1 MSDEPMPITRAHVPP
16 RIHIVGV
23 GGPGTSAIA
32 IILREMGGVVS
43 GSDTVE
49 SPTVDRLRAL
59 GVVVNV
65 PHDAGAIAECEIV
78 THSAA
83 VRETN
88 VELVAARQAGK
99 TVWSRAQ
106 MLGWIS
112 KQARTVAV
120 AGTHGKTTTTTLLTL
135 MLRAA
140 GRDPGY
146 LIGAEV
152 PQLESSAHWG
162 SDVFVVEA
170 DESDSSHR
178 AIAPH
183 STILTNV
190 DTDHLDEHGSFAGI
204 VASFDAYL
212 SEVEGIKVVC
222 ADDATALQ
230 LARRHGAITYG
241 ISDATAST
249 EGTANTDINTDINT
263 VDVQATDVR
272 FAGDVTHF
280 VAQMAQGS
288 FAVSLALRGVHNVRN
303 CLAALAMAVQL
314 GVEPGVAVE
323 AVRNFAG
330 VRRRFDLRA
339 TEGGATFVDDYAH
352 LPAEITAVL
361 RAVRT
366 DNVGWKRIVAVFQ
379 PNRFNRMAVMSDQ
392 YRDAFVDADLV
403 VITDIYASG
412 TDRIEGVTGQLVV
425 DAVRA
430 AHPTARVEWLAERAA
445 LVDFVAREV
454 RSGDLCISMGCG
466 DIETLP
472 DEVVARKRE
481 LSRGR

>member
-1 MSDEPMPITRAHVPP
+1 MALTHAHVPP
-16 RIHIVGV
+16 RIHVVGV

-43 GSDTVE
+43 GSDMVE
-49 SPTVDRLRAL
+49 SPILDRLRAL

-65 PHDAGAIAECEIV
+65 PHDAGAIAECEII

-178 AIAPH
+178 AIAPDC
-183 STILTNV
+183 TILTNV

-204 VASFDAYL
+204 VVSFDSYL
-212 SEVEGIKVVC
+212 KEVKGIKVVC
-222 ADDATALQ
+222 ADDSTALQ

-241 ISDATAST
+241 ISDST
-249 EGTANTDINTDINT
+249 KNTKVNT
-263 VDVQATDVR
+263 VDVRATDVR
-272 FAGDVTHF
+272 FAGDVSHF
-280 VAQMAQGS
+280 VAHMAQGS
-288 FAVSLALRGVHNVRN
+288 VAVSLALRGEHNVRN

-314 GVEPGVAVE
+314 GVKPSVAAE

-366 DNVGWKRIVAVFQ
+366 DNVGWKRVVAVFQ

-430 AHPTARVEWLAERAA
+430 AHPTARVEWVAERADLA
-445 LVDFVAREV
+445 DFVAREV
-454 RSGDLCISMGCG
+454 RDGDLCISMGCG

>member
-1 MSDEPMPITRAHVPP
+1 MALTHAHVPP
-16 RIHIVGV
+16 RIHVVGV

-43 GSDTVE
+43 GSDMVE
-49 SPTVDRLRAL
+49 SPILDRLRAL

-65 PHDAGAIAECEIV
+65 PHDAGAIAECEII

-178 AIAPH
+178 AIAPDC
-183 STILTNV
+183 TILTNV

-204 VASFDAYL
+204 VASFDSYL
-212 SEVEGIKVVC
+212 KEVKGIKVVC
-222 ADDATALQ
+222 ADDSTALQ

-241 ISDATAST
+241 ISDATKNT
-249 EGTANTDINTDINT
+249 EVNT
-263 VDVQATDVR
+263 VDVRATDVR
-272 FAGDVTHF
+272 FAGDVSHF
-280 VAQMAQGS
+280 VAHMAQGS
-288 FAVSLALRGVHNVRN
+288 VAVSLALRGEHNVRN

-314 GVEPGVAVE
+314 GVKPSVAAE

-366 DNVGWKRIVAVFQ
+366 DNVGWKRVVAVFQ

-430 AHPTARVEWLAERAA
+430 AHPTARVEWVAERADLA
-445 LVDFVAREV
+445 DFVAREV
-454 RSGDLCISMGCG
+454 RDGDLCISMGCG

>member
-1 MSDEPMPITRAHVPP
+1 
-16 RIHIVGV
+16 
-23 GGPGTSAIA
+23 
-32 IILREMGGVVS
+32 
-43 GSDTVE
+43 
-49 SPTVDRLRAL
+49 
-59 GVVVNV
+59 
-65 PHDAGAIAECEIV
+65 
-78 THSAA
+78 
-83 VRETN
+83 
-88 VELVAARQAGK
+88 
-99 TVWSRAQ
+99 
-106 MLGWIS
+106 
-112 KQARTVAV
+112 
-120 AGTHGKTTTTTLLTL
+120 

-178 AIAPH
+178 AIAPDC
-183 STILTNV
+183 TILTNV

-212 SEVEGIKVVC
+212 SAVKGIKVVC

-249 EGTANTDINTDINT
+249 EGTASTDINT
-263 VDVQATDVR
+263 VDVRATDVR
-272 FAGDVTHF
+272 FAGDVSHF
-280 VAQMAQGS
+280 VAHMAQGS
-288 FAVSLALRGVHNVRN
+288 VAVSLALRGAHNVRN

-314 GVEPGVAVE
+314 GVKPGVAAE

-366 DNVGWKRIVAVFQ
+366 DNVGWKRVVAVFQ

-430 AHPTARVEWLAERAA
+430 AHPTARVEWLAERAD

-454 RSGDLCISMGCG
+454 RDGDLCISMGCG

>member
-1 MSDEPMPITRAHVPP
+1 MPLTRAHVPP

-59 GVVVNV
+59 GIVVNV
-65 PHDAGAIAECEIV
+65 PHDAGVIAECEIV

-112 KQARTVAV
+112 TQARTVAV

-204 VASFDAYL
+204 VDSFDAYL
-212 SEVEGIKVVC
+212 GEVEGIKVVC

-241 ISDATAST
+241 ISDATQNTST
-249 EGTANTDINTDINT
+249 NTNTST
-263 VDVQATDVR
+263 VDVRATDVR

-280 VAQMAQGS
+280 VAQMEQGS
-288 FAVSLALRGVHNVRN
+288 FAVSLALRGEHNVRN

-366 DNVGWKRIVAVFQ
+366 DNIGWKRVVAVFQ

-392 YRDAFVDADLV
+392 YRDAFVDADVV

-430 AHPTARVEWLAERAA
+430 AHPTARVEWLAERAD

-454 RSGDLCISMGCG
+454 RDGDLCISMGCG

>member
-1 MSDEPMPITRAHVPP
+1 MSNEPMPPTRAHVPP

-43 GSDTVE
+43 GSDMVE

-65 PHDAGAIAECEIV
+65 PHDAGAIAKCEIV

-112 KQARTVAV
+112 TQARTVAV

-162 SDVFVVEA
+162 SDLFVVEA

-178 AIAPH
+178 AIAPDC
-183 STILTNV
+183 TILTNV

-212 SEVEGIKVVC
+212 SEVKGIKVVC

-241 ISDATAST
+241 IGDATA
-249 EGTANTDINTDINT
+249 NTNTP
-263 VDVQATDVR
+263 DVWATDVR
-272 FAGDVTHF
+272 FAGEVSHF
-280 VAQMAQGS
+280 VAHMAQGS
-288 FAVSLALRGVHNVRN
+288 VAVSLALRGEHNVRN

-314 GVEPGVAVE
+314 GVEPSVAAE

-330 VRRRFDLRA
+330 VRRRFDVRA
-339 TEGGATFVDDYAH
+339 AEGGATFVDDYAH

-366 DNVGWKRIVAVFQ
+366 DNVGWKRVVAVFQ

-430 AHPTARVEWLAERAA
+430 AHPTARVEWLAERAD

-454 RSGDLCISMGCG
+454 RDGDLCISMGCG

>member
-1 MSDEPMPITRAHVPP
+1 
-16 RIHIVGV
+16 V

-59 GVVVNV
+59 GIVVNV

-106 MLGWIS
+106 MLGWVS

-204 VASFDAYL
+204 VDSFDAYL
-212 SEVEGIKVVC
+212 GEVEGIKVVC

-241 ISDATAST
+241 ISDATQNTST
-249 EGTANTDINTDINT
+249 NTNTST
-263 VDVQATDVR
+263 VDVRATDVR

-280 VAQMAQGS
+280 VAQMEQGS
-288 FAVSLALRGVHNVRN
+288 FAVSLALRGEHNVRN

-366 DNVGWKRIVAVFQ
+366 DNVGWKRVVAVFQ

-392 YRDAFVDADLV
+392 YRDAFVDADVV

-430 AHPTARVEWLAERAA
+430 AHPTARVEWLAERAD

-454 RSGDLCISMGCG
+454 CDGDLCISMGCG

>member
-1 MSDEPMPITRAHVPP
+1 MSDEPTPITRAHVPP

-59 GVVVNV
+59 GIVVNV

-106 MLGWIS
+106 MLGWVS

-204 VASFDAYL
+204 VDSFDAYL
-212 SEVEGIKVVC
+212 GEVEGIKVVC

-241 ISDATAST
+241 ISDATQ
-249 EGTANTDINTDINT
+249 NTNTST
-263 VDVQATDVR
+263 VDVRATDVR

-288 FAVSLALRGVHNVRN
+288 FAVSLALRGEHNVRN

-366 DNVGWKRIVAVFQ
+366 DNVGWKRVVAVFQ

-392 YRDAFVDADLV
+392 YRDAFVDADVV

-430 AHPTARVEWLAERAA
+430 AHPTARVEWLAERAD

-454 RSGDLCISMGCG
+454 CDGDLCISMGCG

>member
-83 VRETN
+83 VREIN

-112 KQARTVAV
+112 TQARTVAV

-140 GRDPGY
+140 GRDAGY

-241 ISDATAST
+241 IDDATQST
-249 EGTANTDINTDINT
+249 NTSTNTST
-263 VDVQATDVR
+263 VDVRATDVR

-280 VAQMAQGS
+280 VAHMAQGS
-288 FAVSLALRGVHNVRN
+288 VAVSLALRGEHNVRN
-303 CLAALAMAVQL
+303 CLAALAMAVHL

-366 DNVGWKRIVAVFQ
+366 DNVGWRRIVAVFQ

-392 YRDAFVDADLV
+392 YRDAFVDADVV

-430 AHPTARVEWLAERAA
+430 AHPTARVEWLAERAD

-454 RSGDLCISMGCG
+454 RDGDLCISMGCG

>member
-1 MSDEPMPITRAHVPP
+1 MPLTHAFVPP
-16 RIHIVGV
+16 RVHIVGV

-43 GSDTVE
+43 GSDIVE
-49 SPTVDRLRAL
+49 SPTLDRLRAL

-65 PHDAGAIAECEIV
+65 PHDSGAIADCEIV
-78 THSAA
+78 AHSAA
-83 VRETN
+83 VRDTN
-88 VELVAARQAGK
+88 VELVAARNAGK

-140 GRDPGY
+140 GRDAGY

-152 PQLESSAHWG
+152 PQLGSSAHWG

-212 SEVEGIKVVC
+212 GEVQGVKVVC
-222 ADDATALQ
+222 ADDSTALQ

-241 ISDATAST
+241 IDDATQNTITNTNTNMST
-249 EGTANTDINTDINT
+249 KTST
-263 VDVQATDVR
+263 VDVRATDVR

-288 FAVSLALRGVHNVRN
+288 FAVSLALRGAHNVRN

-330 VRRRFDLRA
+330 VRRRFDVRA

-352 LPAEITAVL
+352 LPGEITAVL

-392 YRDAFVDADLV
+392 YRDAFTDADLV

-412 TDRIEGVTGQLVV
+412 TDRIDGVTGELVV

-430 AHPTARVEWLAERAA
+430 AHPAARVEWLAERPA

-454 RSGDLCISMGCG
+454 RDGDLCISMGCG

-472 DEVVARKRE
+472 DEVVARRRE
-481 LSRGR
+481 LSRER

>member
-1 MSDEPMPITRAHVPP
+1 MSNEPMPLTRAHVPP

-59 GVVVNV
+59 GIVVNV

-106 MLGWIS
+106 MLGWVS

-204 VASFDAYL
+204 VDSFDAYL
-212 SEVEGIKVVC
+212 GEVEGIKVVC

-241 ISDATAST
+241 ISDATQNTST
-249 EGTANTDINTDINT
+249 NTNTST
-263 VDVQATDVR
+263 VDVRATDVR

-280 VAQMAQGS
+280 VAQMEQGS
-288 FAVSLALRGVHNVRN
+288 FAVSLALRGEHNVRN

-366 DNVGWKRIVAVFQ
+366 DNIGWKRVVAVFQ

-392 YRDAFVDADLV
+392 YRDAFVDADVV

-430 AHPTARVEWLAERAA
+430 AHPTARVEWLAERAD

-454 RSGDLCISMGCG
+454 RDGDLCISMGCG

>member
-1 MSDEPMPITRAHVPP
+1 MSNEPWPLTRAHVPP

-43 GSDTVE
+43 GSDMVE
-49 SPTVDRLRAL
+49 SPIVDRLRAL

-65 PHDAGAIAECEIV
+65 PHDAGAIVECEIV

-83 VRETN
+83 VRDTN

-178 AIAPH
+178 AIAPDC
-183 STILTNV
+183 TILTNV

-204 VASFDAYL
+204 VDSFDAYL
-212 SEVEGIKVVC
+212 SAVKGIKVVC

-241 ISDATAST
+241 ISDATA
-249 EGTANTDINTDINT
+249 NTNTP
-263 VDVQATDVR
+263 DVWATDVR
-272 FAGDVTHF
+272 FAGDVSHF
-280 VAQMAQGS
+280 VAHMAQGS
-288 FAVSLALRGVHNVRN
+288 VAVSLALRGEHNVRN

-314 GVEPGVAVE
+314 GVEPSVAAE

-366 DNVGWKRIVAVFQ
+366 DNVGWKRVVAVFQ

-430 AHPTARVEWLAERAA
+430 AHPTARVEWLAERAD

-454 RSGDLCISMGCG
+454 RDGDLCISMGCG

>member
-1 MSDEPMPITRAHVPP
+1 
-16 RIHIVGV
+16 V

-59 GVVVNV
+59 GIVVNV

-88 VELVAARQAGK
+88 VELVAARNAGK

-106 MLGWIS
+106 MLGWVS

-204 VASFDAYL
+204 VDSFDAYL
-212 SEVEGIKVVC
+212 GEVEGIKVVC

-249 EGTANTDINTDINT
+249 ASTEGTGSTDINT
-263 VDVQATDVR
+263 VDVRATDVR

-280 VAQMAQGS
+280 VAQMEQGS
-288 FAVSLALRGVHNVRN
+288 FAVSLALRGEHNVRN

-366 DNVGWKRIVAVFQ
+366 DNIGWKRVVAVFQ

-392 YRDAFVDADLV
+392 YRDAFVDADVV

-430 AHPTARVEWLAERAA
+430 AHPTARVEWLAERAD

-454 RSGDLCISMGCG
+454 RDGDLCISMGCG

>member
-1 MSDEPMPITRAHVPP
+1 MPDTAMPSDKPLVPP

-43 GSDTVE
+43 GSDMVE

-65 PHDAGAIAECEIV
+65 PHVAGAIDECEIV

-88 VELVAARQAGK
+88 IELVAARQAGK
-99 TVWSRAQ
+99 TIWSRAQ

-152 PQLESSAHWG
+152 PQLGPSAHWG

-178 AIAPH
+178 AIAPD

-212 SEVEGIKVVC
+212 SEVKGIKVVC
-222 ADDATALQ
+222 ADDATALA

-241 ISDATAST
+241 IGDATA
-249 EGTANTDINTDINT
+249 NTNTP
-263 VDVQATDVR
+263 DVQATDVR
-272 FAGDVTHF
+272 FAGDVSHF
-280 VAQMAQGS
+280 VAHMQQGS
-288 FAVSLALRGVHNVRN
+288 IAVSLALRGEHNVRN

-314 GVEPGVAVE
+314 GVEPGVAAE
-323 AVRNFAG
+323 AVRTFTG

-339 TEGGATFVDDYAH
+339 TDGGATFVDDYAH

-366 DNVGWKRIVAVFQ
+366 DNVGWKRVVAVFQ

-392 YRDAFVDADLV
+392 YRDAFIDADVV

-425 DAVRA
+425 NAVRA
-430 AHPTARVEWLAERAA
+430 AHPTARVEWLAERSA

-454 RSGDLCISMGCG
+454 RDGDLCISMGCG

-472 DEVVARKRE
+472 DEVVSRRRE
-481 LSRGR
+481 LSSER

>member
-1 MSDEPMPITRAHVPP
+1 
-16 RIHIVGV
+16 
-23 GGPGTSAIA
+23 
-32 IILREMGGVVS
+32 
-43 GSDTVE
+43 
-49 SPTVDRLRAL
+49 
-59 GVVVNV
+59 
-65 PHDAGAIAECEIV
+65 
-78 THSAA
+78 
-83 VRETN
+83 
-88 VELVAARQAGK
+88 
-99 TVWSRAQ
+99 
-106 MLGWIS
+106 
-112 KQARTVAV
+112 
-120 AGTHGKTTTTTLLTL
+120 

-178 AIAPH
+178 AIAPD

-212 SEVEGIKVVC
+212 SEVKGIKVVC

-241 ISDATAST
+241 IGDATKNTKDT
-249 EGTANTDINTDINT
+249 EINT

-272 FAGDVTHF
+272 FDGDVSHF
-280 VAQMAQGS
+280 VAHMAQGS
-288 FAVSLALRGVHNVRN
+288 VAVSLALRGEHNVRN

-314 GVEPGVAVE
+314 GVKPSVAAE

-330 VRRRFDLRA
+330 VRRRFDVRA

-366 DNVGWKRIVAVFQ
+366 DNVGWKRVVAVFQ

-425 DAVRA
+425 DAVCV
-430 AHPTARVEWLAERAA
+430 AHPTARVEWVAERAD
-445 LVDFVAREV
+445 LVEFVAREV
-454 RSGDLCISMGCG
+454 RDGDLCISMGCG

>member
-1 MSDEPMPITRAHVPP
+1 
-16 RIHIVGV
+16 
-23 GGPGTSAIA
+23 
-32 IILREMGGVVS
+32 
-43 GSDTVE
+43 
-49 SPTVDRLRAL
+49 
-59 GVVVNV
+59 
-65 PHDAGAIAECEIV
+65 
-78 THSAA
+78 
-83 VRETN
+83 
-88 VELVAARQAGK
+88 
-99 TVWSRAQ
+99 
-106 MLGWIS
+106 MLGWVS

-204 VASFDAYL
+204 VDSFDAYL
-212 SEVEGIKVVC
+212 GEVEGIKVVC

-249 EGTANTDINTDINT
+249 ASTEGTGSTDINT
-263 VDVQATDVR
+263 VDVRATDVR

-280 VAQMAQGS
+280 VAQMEQGS
-288 FAVSLALRGVHNVRN
+288 FAVSLALRGEHNVRN

-366 DNVGWKRIVAVFQ
+366 DNIGWKRVVAVFQ

-392 YRDAFVDADLV
+392 YRDAFVDADVV

-430 AHPTARVEWLAERAA
+430 AHPTARVEWLAERAD

-454 RSGDLCISMGCG
+454 RDGDLCISMGCG

>member
-1 MSDEPMPITRAHVPP
+1 MSNEPWPLTRAHVPP

-43 GSDTVE
+43 GSDMVE
-49 SPTVDRLRAL
+49 SPIVDRLRAL

-65 PHDAGAIAECEIV
+65 PHDAGAIVECEIV

-83 VRETN
+83 VRDTN

-178 AIAPH
+178 AIAPDC
-183 STILTNV
+183 TILTNV

-204 VASFDAYL
+204 VDSFDAYL
-212 SEVEGIKVVC
+212 SAVKGIKVVC

-241 ISDATAST
+241 IRDATA
-249 EGTANTDINTDINT
+249 NTNTP
-263 VDVQATDVR
+263 DVRATDVR
-272 FAGDVTHF
+272 FAGDMSHF
-280 VAQMAQGS
+280 VARMAQGS
-288 FAVSLALRGVHNVRN
+288 VAVSLALRGEHNVRN

-314 GVEPGVAVE
+314 GVKPSVAAE

-330 VRRRFDLRA
+330 VRRRFDVRA

-366 DNVGWKRIVAVFQ
+366 DNVGWRRVVAVFQ

-430 AHPTARVEWLAERAA
+430 AHPTARVEWLAERAD

-454 RSGDLCISMGCG
+454 RDGDLCISMGCG

>member
-1 MSDEPMPITRAHVPP
+1 
-16 RIHIVGV
+16 
-23 GGPGTSAIA
+23 
-32 IILREMGGVVS
+32 
-43 GSDTVE
+43 
-49 SPTVDRLRAL
+49 
-59 GVVVNV
+59 V

-112 KQARTVAV
+112 TQARTVAV

-204 VASFDAYL
+204 VDSFDAYL
-212 SEVEGIKVVC
+212 GEVEGIKVVC

-241 ISDATAST
+241 ISDATQNTST
-249 EGTANTDINTDINT
+249 NTNTST
-263 VDVQATDVR
+263 VDVRATDVR

-280 VAQMAQGS
+280 VAQMEQGS
-288 FAVSLALRGVHNVRN
+288 FAVSLALRGEHNVRN

-366 DNVGWKRIVAVFQ
+366 DNIGWKRVVAVFQ

-392 YRDAFVDADLV
+392 YRDAFVDADVV

-430 AHPTARVEWLAERAA
+430 AHPTARVEWLAERAD

-454 RSGDLCISMGCG
+454 RDGDLCISMGCG

>member
-1 MSDEPMPITRAHVPP
+1 
-16 RIHIVGV
+16 V

-59 GVVVNV
+59 GIVVNV

-88 VELVAARQAGK
+88 VELVAARNAGK

-106 MLGWIS
+106 MLGWVS

-183 STILTNV
+183 YTILTNV

-204 VASFDAYL
+204 VDSFDAYL
-212 SEVEGIKVVC
+212 GEVEGIKVVC

-249 EGTANTDINTDINT
+249 ASTEGTGSTDINT
-263 VDVQATDVR
+263 VDVRATDVR

-280 VAQMAQGS
+280 VAQMEQGS
-288 FAVSLALRGVHNVRN
+288 FAVSLALRGEHNVRN

-366 DNVGWKRIVAVFQ
+366 DNIGWKRVVAVFQ

-392 YRDAFVDADLV
+392 YRDAFVDADVV

-430 AHPTARVEWLAERAA
+430 AHPTARVEWLAERAD

-454 RSGDLCISMGCG
+454 RDGDLCISMGCG

>member
-1 MSDEPMPITRAHVPP
+1 MSNEPWPLTRAHVPP

-43 GSDTVE
+43 GSDMVE
-49 SPTVDRLRAL
+49 SPIVDRLRAL

-65 PHDAGAIAECEIV
+65 PHDAGAIVECEIV

-83 VRETN
+83 VRDTN

-178 AIAPH
+178 AIAPD

-204 VASFDAYL
+204 VASFDAFL
-212 SEVEGIKVVC
+212 SEVKGIKVVC

-249 EGTANTDINTDINT
+249 DIST
-263 VDVQATDVR
+263 VDVRATDVR
-272 FAGDVTHF
+272 FAGDVSHF
-280 VAQMAQGS
+280 VAHMAQGS
-288 FAVSLALRGVHNVRN
+288 VAVSLALRGEHNVRN

-314 GVEPGVAVE
+314 GVEPSVAAE

-366 DNVGWKRIVAVFQ
+366 DNVGWKRVVAVFQ

-430 AHPTARVEWLAERAA
+430 AHPTARVEWLAERAD

-454 RSGDLCISMGCG
+454 RDGDLCISMGCG

>member
-1 MSDEPMPITRAHVPP
+1 MSDEPTPITRAHVPP

-59 GVVVNV
+59 GIVVNV

-88 VELVAARQAGK
+88 VELVAARNAGK

-106 MLGWIS
+106 MLGWVS

-204 VASFDAYL
+204 VDSFDAYL
-212 SEVEGIKVVC
+212 GEVEGIKVVC

-241 ISDATAST
+241 ISDATQNTST
-249 EGTANTDINTDINT
+249 STNTNTST
-263 VDVQATDVR
+263 VDVRATDVR

-280 VAQMAQGS
+280 VAQMEQGS
-288 FAVSLALRGVHNVRN
+288 FAVSLALRGEHNVRN

-366 DNVGWKRIVAVFQ
+366 DNIGWKRVVAVFQ

-392 YRDAFVDADLV
+392 YRDAFVDADVV

-430 AHPTARVEWLAERAA
+430 AHPTARVEWLAERAD

-454 RSGDLCISMGCG
+454 RDGDLCISMGCG

>member
-1 MSDEPMPITRAHVPP
+1 MPITRAHVPP
-16 RIHIVGV
+16 LIHIVGV

-59 GVVVNV
+59 GIVVNV

-106 MLGWIS
+106 MLGWVS

-204 VASFDAYL
+204 VDSFDAYL
-212 SEVEGIKVVC
+212 GEVEGIKVVC

-241 ISDATAST
+241 ISDATQNTST
-249 EGTANTDINTDINT
+249 NTNTST
-263 VDVQATDVR
+263 VDVRATDVR

-280 VAQMAQGS
+280 VAQMEQGS
-288 FAVSLALRGVHNVRN
+288 FAVSLALRGEHNVRN

-366 DNVGWKRIVAVFQ
+366 DNIGWKRVVAVFQ

-392 YRDAFVDADLV
+392 YRDAFVDADVV

-430 AHPTARVEWLAERAA
+430 AHPTARVEWLAERAD

-454 RSGDLCISMGCG
+454 RDGDLCISMGCG